1 MGLALAVIFIA
12 ICFLIVMIA
21 TSALEST
28 GLERE
33 QARLQALSVF
43 FGTWTAIPTEAP
55 RQRKIINTLMIL
67 GKIGFIIILG
77 TVVLSIR
84 DSGLLRSLV
93 NLLIIGGAFYLFY
106 WLTGFKGIAGKLPG
120 DILAKKPVAE
130 DEEPTSPVE
139 EIFRQSEGY
148 GLAVLRV
155 REDSKLVGLP
165 LSELALK
172 EKTVTVLCIERKQEL
187 LPFPKSW
194 YKLQSGDKLTC
205 YGNLEAIRQIA

>member
-1 MGLALAVIFIA
+1 
-12 ICFLIVMIA
+12 
-21 TSALEST
+21 
-28 GLERE
+28 
-33 QARLQALSVF
+33 
-43 FGTWTAIPTEAP
+43 
-55 RQRKIINTLMIL
+55 MIL

-84 DSGLLRSLV
+84 DSGLFRSLV

-106 WLTGFKGIAGKLPG
+106 WLTGFRWIAGKLPG

-130 DEEPTSPVE
+130 HEEPSSPVE
-139 EIFRQSEGY
+139 EIFRQPEGY

-172 EKTVTVLCIERKQEL
+172 EKTVTVLCIERKQKL